1 MGSFIEKLRLLE
13 HVLYRKIT
21 RDYYAGGL
29 TRGIDSSREIKLR
42 DNYFRDGMSEKG
54 HI

>member
-1 MGSFIEKLRLLE
+1 MGSFIEKLRLE

-29 TRGIDSSREIKLR
+29 IRGTDSSREIKLR
-42 DNYFRDGMSEKG
+42 EMSEKG